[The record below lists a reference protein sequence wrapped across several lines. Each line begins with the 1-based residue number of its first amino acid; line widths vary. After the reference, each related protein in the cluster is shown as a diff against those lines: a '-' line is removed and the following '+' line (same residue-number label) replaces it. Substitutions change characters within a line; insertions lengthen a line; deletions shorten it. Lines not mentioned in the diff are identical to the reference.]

1 MAHQQP
7 SHSERHD
14 EPMAVLF
21 SYDPATGENTADPLV
36 GMHPSGM
43 DPITWAYALKESI
56 EGDFPGRLWSVT
68 GDDAAQELR
77 RAAMVKAVL
86 GPGRG

>member
-1 MAHQQP
+1 MSA
-7 SHSERHD
+7 

-21 SYDPATGENTADPLV
+21 SYDPESGEHTCDPLV
-36 GMHPSGM
+36 GLHSSGM

-68 GDDAAQELR
+68 GNDAASELR
-77 RAAMVKAVL
+77 RAAMVAAVL
-86 GPGRG
+86 GPSA